1 MEGTDTMD
9 NNSFESAGT
18 ALIESKAGR
27 SVTEGLESG
36 NLIGMSEKIRAANQQ
51 MMVDYEEE
59 NLEHVN
65 GEIVSMGNPDMGM
78 PQQSASR
85 NNGNPNYNNGRNY
98 NGGPG
103 YNNRGGN
110 GNYNGGPGYNN
121 RGGSGNYNGG
131 PGFSRGGSGNY
142 NGGPGYMG
150 RGGNGNYNGA
160 PNGNYRATQ
169 STESGPYNG
178 YGRRSFERDLSNAI
192 RNAQNVYRGGKTAFG
207 GADAT
212 SRSTGVKVSE
222 DFVPVKNVTV
232 VNKIGPAIAS
242 WFGFWGTA
250 FTALSVSGMVEF
262 IARGEVGGAIGLG
275 IFSVLGGL
283 FSGSLLKYGI
293 GRLKLYRQFKKVKEA
308 MIGRTKGSVAEIAA
322 ETGIK
327 EKAVIKGFKKMV
339 SESLFPQG
347 HISEDNSMILLNDN
361 SYRNYMSE
369 KAAKSKAAADEAARF
384 EQIAKERAEKGM
396 SSYDIEKAEKLL
408 KTGREY
414 VAKLKQADIDIENER
429 ISNDIVMIEQL
440 AEKIFSYVSD
450 NPAKSGQLGHFEDFY
465 MPTVLKL
472 LDNYKRYEANGNFA
486 SESDKAAKKEIED
499 SMDGV
504 VDAFKQLYGNLTKT
518 DNVDVSSDIA
528 TMNAMFAQDGL
539 KESDFDVM
547 KKDWTLK

>member
-27 SVTEGLESG
+27 SVTEGLDSG
-36 NLIGMSEKIRAANQQ
+36 NLIGMSDKIRAANQQ

-121 RGGSGNYNGG
+121 RGGN
-131 PGFSRGGSGNY
+131 GNY
-142 NGGPGYMG
+142 NGGPGYNN
-150 RGGNGNYNGA
+150 RGGNGNYNGGQGYNNRGGNYNGG

-222 DFVPVKNVTV
+222 DFVPVKNITV

-250 FTALSVSGMVEF
+250 FTALTVSGMVEF
-262 IARGEVGGAIGLG
+262 IARGEPSGAIGLG
-275 IFSVLGGL
+275 IFSVLGGV
-283 FSGSLLKYGI
+283 FSGALLKYGI

>member
-27 SVTEGLESG
+27 SVTEGLDSG
-36 NLIGMSEKIRAANQQ
+36 NLIGMSDKIRAANQQ

-121 RGGSGNYNGG
+121 RGGN
-131 PGFSRGGSGNY
+131 GNY
-142 NGGPGYMG
+142 NGGPGYNG
-150 RGGNGNYNGA
+150 RGGNGNYNGGQGYNNRGGNYNGG

-222 DFVPVKNVTV
+222 DFVPVKNITV
-232 VNKIGPAIAS
+232 VNKIGPAIAT
-242 WFGFWGTA
+242 WCGGWGA
-250 FTALSVSGMVEF
+250 VFTSLFAAGSLGLLGNVDSSAAM
-262 IARGEVGGAIGLG
+262 GLG
-275 IFSVLGGL
+275 IMAVIGGVFS
-283 FSGSLLKYGI
+283 SSLLKYGI
-293 GRLKLYRQFKKVKEA
+293 GRFKLFSQFKKVKEA

-539 KESDFDVM
+539 KESDFDVT

>member
-27 SVTEGLESG
+27 SVTEGLDSG
-36 NLIGMSEKIRAANQQ
+36 NLIGMSDKIRAANQQ

-121 RGGSGNYNGG
+121 RGGN
-131 PGFSRGGSGNY
+131 GNY
-142 NGGPGYMG
+142 NGGPGYNN
-150 RGGNGNYNGA
+150 RGGNYNGG

-222 DFVPVKNVTV
+222 DFVPVKNITV

-250 FTALSVSGMVEF
+250 FTALTVSGMVEF
-262 IARGEVGGAIGLG
+262 IARGEPSGAIGLG

-283 FSGSLLKYGI
+283 FSGALLKHGI

-450 NPAKSGQLGHFEDFY
+450 NPVKSGQLGHFEDFY

-539 KESDFDVM
+539 KESDFDVT

>member
-1 MEGTDTMD
+1 
-9 NNSFESAGT
+9 
-18 ALIESKAGR
+18 
-27 SVTEGLESG
+27 
-36 NLIGMSEKIRAANQQ
+36 MSDKIRAANQQ

-110 GNYNGGPGYNN
+110 GNYNGGQGYNN
-121 RGGSGNYNGG
+121 RGGNYNGG
-131 PGFSRGGSGNY
+131 
-142 NGGPGYMG
+142 
-150 RGGNGNYNGA
+150 

-222 DFVPVKNVTV
+222 DFVPVKNITV

-250 FTALSVSGMVEF
+250 FTALTVSGMVEF
-262 IARGEVGGAIGLG
+262 IARGEPSGAIGLG
-275 IFSVLGGL
+275 IFSVLGGV
-283 FSGSLLKYGI
+283 FSGALLKYGI